1 MTTRRGRGR
10 PPHPDVLTPTEWR
23 ILDAIRHG
31 MTRREIARRRG
42 TSLDAVRYHV
52 ANIGAKVGVHGVR
65 RLRHWPGVPLTS
77 PRQPALETA
86 MPPTDLRLGPLGQVS
101 LYVRDV
107 AAAEAFYRDTLG
119 LAHHFTFGDLAFFDL
134 GGTRLYVHA
143 VDAETWRPG
152 SVLYFLVDDIAA
164 AQQALTG
171 RGVRFSGAPHRIY
184 TDEATGVEEWM
195 TFFEDPSGNQLALM
209 ARVGP
214 SADVNRTS
222 GGAEA

>member
-152 SVLYFLVDDIAA
+152 SVLYVLVDDIAA